1 MTTDATSIE
10 SAHPAE
16 ALTFRDG
23 SVRALLDLRCYRL
36 TAVQK
41 AGYKCADKCTLVVGS
56 LEGHS
61 LPITLLFPPATR
73 EREALEQVRL
83 FFREL
88 LDQELREK
96 LADETQPV
104 RALLLAHAFSKT
116 DLIRRE

>member
-1 MTTDATSIE
+1 MTTDAPAID
-10 SAHPAE
+10 SAHQAE

-23 SVRALLDLRCYRL
+23 AVRALLDLRCYRL

-41 AGYKCADKCTLVVGS
+41 AGYKFADKCTLVVGS
-56 LEGHS
+56 SEGES
-61 LPITLLFPPATR
+61 LPITLLFPPTTK
-73 EREALEQVRL
+73 EREALDQVRL

-104 RALLLAHAFSKT
+104 RSLLLAHAFSKT
-116 DLIRRE
+116 DLIRHE